1 MAYADY
7 EFYTTSYFG
16 DTVPESDFPRYAER
30 ASDRIDILTF
40 DRLADGLP
48 ENERAQKKIKKAV
61 CTLADALFQI
71 DTVKK
76 CRNGNSRNRKERRW
90 NGHQ

>member
-30 ASDRIDILTF
+30 ASDRIDVLTF

-48 ENERAQKKIKKAV
+48 ETNGHRKDQESGLYTGGCA
-61 CTLADALFQI
+61 FQI
-71 DTVKK
+71 DTVKMP
-76 CRNGNSRNRKERRW
+76 RW
-90 NGHQ
+90 KQ